1 MKRSKRIILG
11 SNCLFMLGLWSLW
24 LGSAIP
30 ALGQD
35 SSEAAPA
42 KESIAPAE
50 GAENSASVQKAVD
63 PNSPADPNQVKKEEL
78 HRSAPTDRRG
88 RERKEEDDGLEALNL
103 NDVAMS
109 EIIPRLAEWTG
120 KVIIPHQDMLALKI
134 TIYATKKMPRAEALA
149 RIYDV
154 LRSKGFIAEETESV
168 IFIKPIKDAKLGEV
182 PTIPAEQ
189 PLAMIENKNQI
200 VQKFFRLQNYS
211 PTQLQR
217 IILPL
222 IPEHGYVSADESTKN
237 LIVIDTVA
245 NLLRI
250 QRIIEQ
256 LDIPESEETMT
267 RVFEIGQGDPS
278 EIVQVLRLLLSGD
291 SKGNGGRSNPSNP
304 PPQGPSVPPGG
315 APATSVVIDPSDSPI
330 ILIPE
335 LKRKWII
342 AKASADD
349 MKKIEYWIGKLDRA
363 LSAENDYD
371 IRKINY
377 ADVREVAD
385 QINRMVQQMPGQELK
400 TSVLVQPLEQAGQI
414 MVIGSEENRKMIGK
428 LVDEID
434 IPTGKYITEH
444 FKLQYADPEQLKTY
458 MEELYDEDL
467 SQGYNPFSYFNPRRG
482 RGGGGQGQ
490 QDDMVRVIAYTTL
503 KQITVIASSENMEK
517 IRSQITEWDKPI
529 DVKEVLPVI
538 IELRNSDPVKMAKLL
553 STLFSKEATSQ
564 SRSFFQMFYGSN
576 DERKQ
581 IVGPLYGQLT
591 FEAVPE
597 TKKIIVISKI
607 PEAYEVVK
615 ELVLELDRQE
625 AAELPLVVTLKY
637 ADCENLCEQLN
648 AILNETGTPSPF
660 RRSTRGLSE
669 YSIDVETGEKK
680 TGTSTAG
687 KQEGSADMISPWW
700 DQSRQ
705 RRDEEMPTSNM
716 IGKIRFIPV
725 YRSKAIMVLAA
736 AEYHESIRTMIE
748 ELDKPAKQVLVKAI
762 ILEVNHEDMT
772 SLGLQLSSNSG
783 AFGTIGENSLEAIN
797 ALKYSENYGA
807 LTLSSNLNV
816 NILVDLLIKKTNAKI
831 LNQPSIWTKDNE
843 EAIFFKGRSVPFIEG
858 SQSSTEGTSIR
869 QDVKYRNVGVTL
881 RVRPNITPEKA
892 VDTTINLMISQ
903 VEPETLNGNIVTTLL
918 DNTTH
923 LIVEDG
929 QTIMLSGILFQND
942 SKIERKVPLLGDIP
956 LLGEL
961 FKHKDTVQSNSELLA
976 FITPYVMD
984 EESTDNARMELQRA
998 TDKMQFIREKLQE
1011 TLPNLD
1017 LP

>member
-1 MKRSKRIILG
+1 MKRTKLHGFISAGAILLAMMVIG
-11 SNCLFMLGLWSLW
+11 LGLNQSVL
-24 LGSAIP
+24 AD
-30 ALGQD
+30 D
-35 SSEAAPA
+35 SPISGEKKEA
-42 KESIAPAE
+42 
-50 GAENSASVQKAVD
+50 
-63 PNSPADPNQVKKEEL
+63 ADPNQVKKDGQ
-78 HRSAPTDRRG
+78 APPPTPPAPQ
-88 RERKEEDDGLEALNL
+88 EQPKPEDDGLEALNL
-103 NDVAMS
+103 KDVDMS

-120 KVIIPHQDMLALKI
+120 KVIIPHQDVMGQKI
-134 TIYATKKMPRAEALA
+134 TIYASKKMTRPEALA

-154 LRSKGFIAEETESV
+154 LHAKGFVAEETENV

-182 PTIPAEQ
+182 PTIPAEET
-189 PLAMIENKNQI
+189 LAKIENKNQI
-200 VQKFFRLQNYS
+200 VQKFFHLQNYS
-211 PTQLQR
+211 PAQLQR

-222 IPEHGYVSADESTKN
+222 IPEHGYVSADESSRN
-237 LIVIDTVA
+237 LVVIDTVA
-245 NLLRI
+245 NLQRI
-250 QRIIEQ
+250 QRIIDQ
-256 LDIPESEETMT
+256 LDIPEAEETVT
-267 RVFEIGQGDPS
+267 RIFEIGQGDPS

-291 SKGNGGRSNPSNP
+291 AKGGRSAPAGQPQQAPS
-304 PPQGPSVPPGG
+304 GPPGQG
-315 APATSVVIDPSDSPI
+315 GTPATSVVIAPSESSFV
-330 ILIPE
+330 LIPE

-349 MKKIEYWIGKLDRA
+349 MKKIEYWIKKLDTQKTTE
-363 LSAENDYD
+363 SEYVV
-371 IRKINY
+371 RKIDY
-377 ADVREVAD
+377 ADVREVAE
-385 QINRMVQQMPGQELK
+385 QINRMLQQMPGQELK
-400 TSVLVQPLEQAGQI
+400 SNILVQPLEQAGQI
-414 MVIGSEENRKMIGK
+414 MIIGSEENRKMVEK

-434 IPTGKYITEH
+434 IPTGKLLTEY
-444 FKLQYADPEQLKTY
+444 FDLVNADPEQLKKY
-458 MEELYDEDL
+458 IEELYSEQEQ
-467 SQGYNPFSYFNPRRG
+467 SRRSYRYYYDYSSRQRSKENEI
-482 RGGGGQGQ
+482 
-490 QDDMVRVIAYTTL
+490 VRVIAYPSL
-503 KQITVIASSENMEK
+503 KQITVIASAENMDK
-517 IRSQITEWDKPI
+517 IRKQIVEWDKPI
-529 DVKEVLPVI
+529 DVKEVLPLIV
-538 IELRNSDPVKMAKLL
+538 ELRNSDPVKMAKLL
-553 STLFSKEATSQ
+553 TTLFSEENETQ
-564 SRSFFQMFYGSN
+564 RLPWYWFD
-576 DERKQ
+576 DEEPEKKKQ

-625 AAELPLVVTLKY
+625 AAELPMVVTLKY

-680 TGTSTAG
+680 TGTGTGTAG
-687 KQEGSADMISPWW
+687 KQESSADMISPWW

-736 AEYHESIRTMIE
+736 AEYHESIRSMIE

-772 SLGLQLSSNSG
+772 SLGLQLSSNPG
-783 AFGTIGENSLEAIN
+783 AFGTISENSLEALN

-807 LTLSSNLNV
+807 LTLSSSLNV
-816 NILVDLLIKKTNAKI
+816 NVLVDLLIKKTNAKI

-956 LLGEL
+956 LVGEL

-1011 TLPNLD
+1011 TLPDFD